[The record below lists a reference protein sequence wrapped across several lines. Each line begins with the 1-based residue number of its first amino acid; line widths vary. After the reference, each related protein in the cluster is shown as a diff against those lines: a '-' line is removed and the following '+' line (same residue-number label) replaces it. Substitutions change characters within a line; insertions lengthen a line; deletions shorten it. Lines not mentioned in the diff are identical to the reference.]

1 MHIYNLKGDEV
12 MRKEKVVFVEGRR
25 DGYGVDQIINNSMT
39 VRELIDYL
47 TLNFDE
53 DSVVMLSN
61 DNGYTYGTITE
72 DSVYEADI
80 KIAEDED
87 ED

>member
-1 MHIYNLKGDEV
+1 

-25 DGYGVDQIINNSMT
+25 DGYGVDQIISTSMT

-53 DSVVMLSN
+53 DSVVMLCN
-61 DNGYTYGTITE
+61 DNGYTYGAITE
-72 DSVYEADI
+72 DSVYEANI

>member
-1 MHIYNLKGDEV
+1 
-12 MRKEKVVFVEGRR
+12 MRHETVVFIEGRR
-25 DGYGVDQIINNSMT
+25 DGYGADQIINNSMT
-39 VRELIDYL
+39 VKELIDYL

-53 DSVVMLSN
+53 DSVIMLCN

-72 DSVYEADI
+72 DSVYEANI